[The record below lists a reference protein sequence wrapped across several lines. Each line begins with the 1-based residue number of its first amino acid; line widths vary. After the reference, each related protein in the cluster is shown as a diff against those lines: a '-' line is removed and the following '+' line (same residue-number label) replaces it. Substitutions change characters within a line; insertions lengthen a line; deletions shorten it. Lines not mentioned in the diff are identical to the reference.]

1 MNRVIPHF
9 FPVHNTLGQKKIQKL
24 DKSEPKKLRAHPER
38 SESANQSQ
46 NRYRNRN

>member
-1 MNRVIPHF
+1 MNRVIPHY
-9 FPVHNTLGQKKIQKL
+9 FPVHNTLGQEKIQKL

-46 NRYRNRN
+46 SWNRYRN